1 MQSFTKIE
9 IRWIAQEMSDKAGI
23 LDHIGEASDA
33 PDAERAW
40 YRLRSE
46 QFRSIANR
54 LAKAATNGDKRIA
67 IR

>member
-23 LDHIGEASDA
+23 LDHIGEESDA
-33 PDAERAW
+33 TDAERAW

-46 QFRSIANR
+46 QFRGIAER
-54 LAKAATNGDKRIA
+54 LAKSAADGDKRIA

>member
-33 PDAERAW
+33 TDAERAW

-46 QFRSIANR
+46 QFRSIAER
-54 LAKAATNGDKRIA
+54 LAKSAADGDKRIA